1 MGAKRL
7 TERGI
12 QTLGPGRHCDGDGL
26 YLLVSPTGRRSWVL
40 RYQLRGK
47 RRDMGLGPYPYVSL
61 QVARQRAFEERS
73 LVKVDGE
80 DPITRRRL
88 RGAESSADFASV
100 TYEYIRLKA
109 PGWRSPKS
117 AAQWTSSLETYAF
130 PVLGKLPVSAITIDH
145 VLAVLKPIWVEK
157 TETASRVRQR
167 LEAILSFAIAT
178 ERRTA
183 ENAAQWQG
191 RLEHVLPAPTKVTQ
205 VKHHAALDWREAPRL
220 WPHINAASGQSARAV
235 AFLYLTAARSSEVR
249 FAQFSEFDLEEGLWS
264 LPGERM
270 KSGKPHRVPLSDQA
284 IQVIR
289 QQAKT
294 ASNQWVFTNSKDQ
307 PLSDTALAKVLKS
320 YPQKTTIHGLRST
333 FRDWAGEATSH
344 PREIIEM
351 ALAHSTHSATEAAYA
366 RGDML
371 LKRRRLMEDWAQ
383 FLTMPESEVED
394 LIEIR
399 ADRKEWL

>member
-1 MGAKRL
+1 MKRL

-26 YLLVSPTGRRSWVL
+26 YLLVSPTGPRSWVL

-61 QVARQRAFEERS
+61 QLARQRAFEERS

-100 TYEYIRLKA
+100 AYEYIRLKA

-117 AAQWTSSLETYAF
+117 ATQRTSSLETYAF
-130 PVLGKLPVSAITIDH
+130 PVVGKLPVSVITIDH

-183 ENAAQWQG
+183 ENPAQWQG

-205 VKHHAALDWREAPRL
+205 VKHHAALDWREAPGL
-220 WPHINAASGQSARAV
+220 WPYIEAASGQSARAV

-249 FAQFSEFDLEEGLWS
+249 FAQFSEFDLEESLWS

-270 KSGKPHRVPLSDQA
+270 KNGKPHRVPLSDQA
-284 IQVIR
+284 MQVIR
-289 QQAKT
+289 RQAKT
-294 ASNQWVFTNSKDQ
+294 AANEWVFTNSKDQ

-320 YPQKTTIHGLRST
+320 YPQKTTIHWLRST

-351 ALAHSTHSATEAAYA
+351 ALAHSAHSATEAAYA

-383 FLTMPESEVED
+383 FLTVPEREVED

>member
-1 MGAKRL
+1 MGTKRL

-61 QVARQRAFEERS
+61 QVARQRSFEERS

-130 PVLGKLPVSAITIDH
+130 PVLGRLPVSAITIDH
-145 VLAVLKPIWVEK
+145 VLAVLKPIWVQK

-167 LEAILSFAIAT
+167 LEAIC
-178 ERRTA
+178 
-183 ENAAQWQG
+183 AACADQG
-191 RLEHVLPAPTKVTQ
+191 HT
-205 VKHHAALDWREAPRL
+205 
-220 WPHINAASGQSARAV
+220 G
-235 AFLYLTAARSSEVR
+235 
-249 FAQFSEFDLEEGLWS
+249 
-264 LPGERM
+264 
-270 KSGKPHRVPLSDQA
+270 
-284 IQVIR
+284 
-289 QQAKT
+289 
-294 ASNQWVFTNSKDQ
+294 
-307 PLSDTALAKVLKS
+307 
-320 YPQKTTIHGLRST
+320 
-333 FRDWAGEATSH
+333 
-344 PREIIEM
+344 
-351 ALAHSTHSATEAAYA
+351 
-366 RGDML
+366 
-371 LKRRRLMEDWAQ
+371 
-383 FLTMPESEVED
+383 
-394 LIEIR
+394 
-399 ADRKEWL
+399 